1 MTRLSC
7 ALLVMTAACGG
18 DASGFGPGVGDDP
31 GTGTNTLTI
40 EGNATAE
47 PTVSN
52 ASESTSFT
60 TEVEIRIS
68 RNGVDVTEGTVEVE
82 SVDGVF
88 ALTYDTSQNRW
99 RGVQN
104 GYFEVYQLDVTS
116 GDDTIVGVRIDG
128 PDIHSFTAPL
138 QGATV
143 DSTMPLD
150 VAWDRDEKADL
161 ARFSTR
167 EFEVEISDTGSYTL
181 AAATLR
187 SEQDKAEEEE
197 IDLVRSNLITP
208 AGAAA
213 GSSFR
218 VGVRN
223 RIDLVVQ
230 PNP

>member
-1 MTRLSC
+1 VT
-7 ALLVMTAACGG
+7 AAACGG

-31 GTGTNTLTI
+31 GTGTNTLSI

-47 PTVSN
+47 PSVSN
-52 ASESTSFT
+52 ATDPNSFT

-68 RNGVDVTEGTVEVE
+68 LNGTDVTQGTVEVE
-82 SVDGVF
+82 SVEGVF
-88 ALTYDTSQNRW
+88 ALAYDTSQNRW

-104 GYFEVYQLDVTS
+104 GYFEVYQLDITS
-116 GDDTIVGVRIDG
+116 GADNIEGVRIDG
-128 PDIHSFTAPL
+128 PDIHSFTAPM

-143 DSTMPLD
+143 DSTLPLD
-150 VAWDRDEKADL
+150 VTWTRDEKADA

-167 EFEVEISDTGSYTL
+167 EFDVDIADTESYTL
-181 AAATLR
+181 AATTLR

-197 IDLVRSNLITP
+197 IELVRSNLITP

-218 VGVRN
+218 VSVRN
-223 RIDLVVQ
+223 HIDLVVQ

>member
-7 ALLVMTAACGG
+7 AVLVMTAACGG
-18 DASGFGPGVGDDP
+18 DASGFGPGIGDDP
-31 GTGTNTLTI
+31 GTGTNTLSI

-52 ASESTSFT
+52 ASDANSFT

-68 RNGVDVTEGTVEVE
+68 RNGSDVTEGTVEVE
-82 SVDGVF
+82 SIDGVF
-88 ALTYDTSQNRW
+88 ALAFDTSRNRW

-104 GYFEVYQLDVTS
+104 GYFEVYQLDITS
-116 GDDTIVGVRIDG
+116 GDDNILGVRIDG
-128 PDIHSFTAPL
+128 PDIHSFTAPM

-150 VAWDRDEKADL
+150 VAWSRDEKADA

-167 EFEVEISDTGSYTL
+167 EFDVEISDTGTYTL
-181 AAATLR
+181 AASTLR

-223 RIDLVVQ
+223 HIDLVVQ